1 MRVPTGQAG
10 RPADVSLEGN
20 VPDPIAGRHAL
31 ATQYMTARQIVRW
44 AGSPTGGSV
53 RRYDAPMSRA
63 IDVRTSQHPILAG
76 TLHLPDERPV
86 AALVMVPGS
95 GPSDRDN
102 DVYFPPIRLGL
113 LARSIAVASFD
124 KRGAGGSAGDWRDT
138 APAEQAADVAAQLA
152 TLRAVDDLASVPI
165 GIFGHSQ
172 GGWVVLEVAA
182 ADPAVPFVVTNS
194 GPGVTA
200 AEQGRY
206 ATQAQLEQEGASAG
220 EIDRALAIYDR
231 VVELVRDGADL
242 EAVRAAAAGLGLGG
256 AEPTDPRELELAR
269 RWQDHDPRP
278 ALERIA
284 CPILA
289 IFGGADKVTP
299 VEVSV
304 PVFRAAGARPGR
316 RVDIAVLPGASHRL
330 LVGEPPALHPD
341 YLQTLAGWILA
352 TVADPGTT

>member
-1 MRVPTGQAG
+1 MRVPTG
-10 RPADVSLEGN
+10 RPADLQTSPSKAWF
-20 VPDPIAGRHAL
+20 PDPIAGRHAL
-31 ATQYMTARQIVRW
+31 CTHYRLSRRFVRLT
-44 AGSPTGGSV
+44 GSRTGRAVGG
-53 RRYDAPMSRA
+53 YDAPMSRA
-63 IDVRTSQHPILAG
+63 IDVRTSQDPILAG
-76 TLHLPDERPV
+76 TLHLPDHRPV

-102 DVYFPPIRLGL
+102 DVYFPPIRRGL

-124 KRGAGGSAGDWRDT
+124 KRGVGGSAGDWRDT
-138 APAEQAADVAAQLA
+138 APAEQTADVAAQLA
-152 TLRAVDDLASVPI
+152 TLRAVDHLAGVPI

-194 GPGVTA
+194 GPGVTP

-206 ATQAQLEQEGASAG
+206 ATRAQLEKEEASAD
-220 EIDRALAIYDR
+220 EIERVLAIYDR
-231 VVELVRDGADL
+231 VVELMRGGADL
-242 EAVRAAAAGLGLGG
+242 ETVRAAASGLSLGG
-256 AEPTDPRELELAR
+256 AEPTEPRELELAR

-289 IFGGADKVTP
+289 IFGGADMVTP
-299 VEVSV
+299 VEASV

-341 YLQTLAGWILA
+341 YLETLAGWIRG
-352 TVADPGTT
+352 VVGDPGAG